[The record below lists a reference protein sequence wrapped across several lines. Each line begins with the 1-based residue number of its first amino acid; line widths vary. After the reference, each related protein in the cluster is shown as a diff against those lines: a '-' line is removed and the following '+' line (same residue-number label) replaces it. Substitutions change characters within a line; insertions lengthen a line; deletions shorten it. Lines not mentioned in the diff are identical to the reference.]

1 MRMIKSA
8 AETENYAVKVDSTN
22 GVYIVPS
29 FTGLGAPYWDADVR
43 GTIVGITRGTSKEH
57 FIRAA
62 LEAIDYQV
70 YDLVDSMQRDAG
82 VKIDSL
88 NVDGGASM
96 NNFLMQ
102 FQADILDA
110 KVVRPK
116 VIETTALGACYLA
129 GLTQGYWKDIDD
141 IRDNIKVERVFKPN
155 MDENRRAHLLEG
167 WAKAVRQT
175 RCK

>member
-1 MRMIKSA
+1 M
-8 AETENYAVKVDSTN
+8 
-22 GVYIVPS
+22 PS

-43 GTIVGITRGTSKEH
+43 GTVTGITRGTSKEH

-70 YDLVDSMQRDAG
+70 YDLVTSMQRDAN
-82 VKIDSL
+82 VKIKSL

-102 FQADILDA
+102 FQADILNA
-110 KVVRPK
+110 TVVRPK
-116 VIETTALGACYLA
+116 VTETTALGACYLA
-129 GLTQGYWKDIDD
+129 GLTCGYWKNVED
-141 IRDNIKVERVFKPN
+141 IRDNIKLDREFKPN
-155 MDENRRAHLLEG
+155 MQEAKRRELLDG

-175 RCK
+175 RCR